1 MTIKGMDISYWQG
14 NVDFAR
20 VAADGIKFAI
30 LREGYA
36 QTVDAKFRQYV
47 DGCRK
52 NGIEIK
58 GVYHFSYALNA
69 EQAAQEAA
77 FCIKQMEQAGL
88 GKDVIVFYDFEYD
101 TVKKA
106 KAKGVT
112 LGKNEY
118 IAFTKAFCEYVESH
132 GYKAGVY
139 SNIDYHRNM
148 YSDEVLSKYV
158 YWLADYTGSP
168 DYDCAFHQYTSS
180 GTVSGIDGKVDMD
193 YYYGEEIKESQGEK
207 KSVTEVAKEVL
218 AGDWGNG
225 DDRKNRLAAA
235 GYDYATVQAE
245 VNRLA
250 GVTSAPKK
258 SVAEIAREVIA
269 GQWGNGDDRKNRIK
283 AAGYDYDAVQKEVNA
298 QLGVKPQKS
307 VTEVAKEVIA
317 GKWGNGET
325 RKQKLK
331 AAGYDY
337 AAVQKKVNELL

>member
-1 MTIKGMDISYWQG
+1 M
-14 NVDFAR
+14 
-20 VAADGIKFAI
+20 
-30 LREGYA
+30 
-36 QTVDAKFRQYV
+36 
-47 DGCRK
+47 
-52 NGIEIK
+52 
-58 GVYHFSYALNA
+58 
-69 EQAAQEAA
+69 
-77 FCIKQMEQAGL
+77 
-88 GKDVIVFYDFEYD
+88 
-101 TVKKA
+101 
-106 KAKGVT
+106 
-112 LGKNEY
+112 
-118 IAFTKAFCEYVESH
+118 ESH

-193 YYYGEEIKESQGEK
+193 YYYGEETKENQGEK

-218 AGDWGNG
+218 SGDWGNG

-245 VNRLA
+245 VNRIA
-250 GVTSAPKK
+250 GATSAPKK
-258 SVAEIAREVIA
+258 SVAEIAKEVIA

>member
-1 MTIKGMDISYWQG
+1 MAIKGMDISYWQG

-58 GVYHFSYALNA
+58 GVYHFSYAINA

-112 LGKNEY
+112 LGKNEC

-193 YYYGEEIKESQGEK
+193 YYYGEEIKENQGEK

-235 GYDYATVQAE
+235 GYDYDT
-245 VNRLA
+245 
-250 GVTSAPKK
+250 
-258 SVAEIAREVIA
+258 
-269 GQWGNGDDRKNRIK
+269 
-283 AAGYDYDAVQKEVNA
+283 VQKEVNA